1 MLDYG
6 LCCQTVT
13 VYRMGDFGV
22 ERLVAEGCL
31 YDYEDVITQDV
42 PGGRL
47 ERKFLLVMPGSEQR
61 VFPGDRIYDGV
72 GPETVD
78 WARFIPAS
86 VPGLSIAE
94 YARPC
99 RWAGDICHTEAGRK

>member
-22 ERLVAEGCL
+22 ERLVADGCL

-99 RWAGDICHTEAGRK
+99 RWAGAVCHVEAGRK